1 MTSSKI
7 IQLVFI
13 SILLVIASGFT
24 QAYADERNRD
34 RVYTLSD
41 VKGRYAFSFDGE
53 IIGLGPIAATG
64 YIKSD
69 GKGNITEAER
79 TIATVLGPATIE
91 TFTCT
96 YDITNN
102 GTGSS
107 TCTLDA
113 SGAVETFNYV
123 LEDNGKGFRLVGTT
137 PGVILLGGGHR

>member
-1 MTSSKI
+1 MSRSKI

-69 GKGNITEAER
+69 GKAILPKQSAQSPR
-79 TIATVLGPATIE
+79 FLVPQPPRHLPAPM
-91 TFTCT
+91 
-96 YDITNN
+96 
-102 GTGSS
+102 
-107 TCTLDA
+107 TLQPMEQDHQRA
-113 SGAVETFNYV
+113 HWTLRA
-123 LEDNGKGFRLVGTT
+123 
-137 PGVILLGGGHR
+137 P